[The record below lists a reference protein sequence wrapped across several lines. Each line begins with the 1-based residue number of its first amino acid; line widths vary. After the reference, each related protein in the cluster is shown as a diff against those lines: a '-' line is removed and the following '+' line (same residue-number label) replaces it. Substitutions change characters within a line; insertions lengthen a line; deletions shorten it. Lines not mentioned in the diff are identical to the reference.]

1 MDQLHIKDVHG
12 SERNSLASSHTDNY
26 STLSESHGLI
36 LENLDGT
43 YCRGT
48 SKIFRFSLFIRS
60 AINVKAIKEDNS
72 PAIQQQQDR

>member
-1 MDQLHIKDVHG
+1 MDQLHIKDVHD
-12 SERNSLASSHTDNY
+12 SERASLASSHTDNY

-48 SKIFRFSLFIRS
+48 LKNISIFFIYLES
-60 AINVKAIKEDNS
+60 C
-72 PAIQQQQDR
+72 QC